1 MNTAFVGLGWSAL
14 LLRHGASKRAVD
26 GGVGHFAG
34 GDAGDGDF
42 ALDVLTPP
50 AAVDGDVGFSRM
62 GWVMRRVLLVPV
74 AVRLVNVLAL
84 GAIFHRFALCREV
97 LGSGTG
103 IPVSNMEAL
112 FGVSTLTFRVTDFVS
127 TARDIDPC
135 GTASLFT
142 LKVGSPGA
150 VL

>member
-1 MNTAFVGLGWSAL
+1 
-14 LLRHGASKRAVD
+14 
-26 GGVGHFAG
+26 
-34 GDAGDGDF
+34 
-42 ALDVLTPP
+42 
-50 AAVDGDVGFSRM
+50 
-62 GWVMRRVLLVPV
+62 MRRVLLVPV
-74 AVRLVNVLAL
+74 AVCLVNVLAL

-103 IPVSNMEAL
+103 IPVSKMEAL

-127 TARDIDPC
+127 TARNIDPC